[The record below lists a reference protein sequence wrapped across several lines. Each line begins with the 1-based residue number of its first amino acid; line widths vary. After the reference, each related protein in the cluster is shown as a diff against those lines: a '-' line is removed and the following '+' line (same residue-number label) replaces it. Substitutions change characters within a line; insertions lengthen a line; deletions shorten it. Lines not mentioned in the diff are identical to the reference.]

1 MQRFPVK
8 SLVHKVLGGGG
19 VYAYIRYFLLRCHAP
34 VSLMRAF
41 FEAQPPV
48 APIWGNIICKD
59 ALGTLVPADEFG
71 FDDGTDGDEEDRK
84 WDFSTVLCQCD
95 HMWSDLG
102 VVEDALRKL
111 SLKHATDPSGNPCL
125 QRLWVQLDHRKIER
139 HWSMER
145 HAWVSTAL
153 RARTARTIFAA

>member
-1 MQRFPVK
+1 
-8 SLVHKVLGGGG
+8 
-19 VYAYIRYFLLRCHAP
+19 
-34 VSLMRAF
+34 
-41 FEAQPPV
+41 
-48 APIWGNIICKD
+48 
-59 ALGTLVPADEFG
+59 
-71 FDDGTDGDEEDRK
+71 
-84 WDFSTVLCQCD
+84 LCQCD